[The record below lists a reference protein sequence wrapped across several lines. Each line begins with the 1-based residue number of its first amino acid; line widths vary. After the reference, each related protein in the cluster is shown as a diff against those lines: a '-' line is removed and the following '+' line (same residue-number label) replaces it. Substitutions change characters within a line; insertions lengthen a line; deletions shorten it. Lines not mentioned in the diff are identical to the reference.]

1 MSGTGTFSLRRLAPS
16 EMGLLIDWMDR
27 EGWNPGLADA
37 QAFAAADPEGF
48 FVGELNGKPVACGAA
63 VRYGDDFAFCGC
75 YIVEPAHRHQGFGW
89 ALTLARLEH
98 VGGRITGIDGV
109 LAMQAQYAKIGYR
122 IAWRNVRYGGI
133 APVTATSLG
142 LASLR
147 QMDLAPV
154 FAYDA
159 GIFPAQRQDFLQSW
173 FLTPGHVGLAA
184 VESSRITGYV
194 VRRPCRQGW
203 KIGPLFA
210 DHSTTAERLLDA
222 ILSGITGETFV
233 IDVPEINAPATAM
246 VQARQLR
253 PVFETA
259 RMYRNGLPTE
269 DPSRVFGVTT
279 FELG

>member
-1 MSGTGTFSLRRLAPS
+1 MSGTGTFSLRHLAPA

-37 QAFAAADPEGF
+37 QAFARADPEGF
-48 FVGELNGKPVACGAA
+48 FVGELDGQPVACGSA
-63 VRYGDDFAFCGC
+63 VRYGEDFAFCGC
-75 YIVEPAHRHQGFGW
+75 YIVDPAHRNQGYGW
-89 ALTLARLEH
+89 ALTQARLEH
-98 VGGRITGIDGV
+98 VGKRVTGIDGV
-109 LAMQAQYAKIGYR
+109 VEMQAQYAKIGYR

-142 LASLR
+142 LESLR

-159 GIFPAQRQDFLQSW
+159 GIFPADRHDFLASW
-173 FLTPGHVGLAA
+173 CTTPGHVGLAA
-184 VESSRITGYV
+184 VDGSRITGYV
-194 VRRPCRQGW
+194 LRRPCRQGW

-210 DHSTTAERLLDA
+210 DDAATANMLLDA
-222 ILSGITGETFV
+222 ILAGITGEPFV

-246 VQARQLR
+246 VQARGLQS
-253 PVFETA
+253 VFETA

-269 DPSRVFGVTT
+269 DVQRVFGVTT